1 MRFEYEPRLRA
12 YMEKTGKKTIVV
24 ELVEVNTSDFD
35 VTELSVHFVDARMRK
50 FFLEKKGY
58 RLIETELGEVL
69 LPRFPLEM
77 EETVTFG
84 LKDFIVYKHITYEGI
99 KV

>member
-50 FFLEKKGY
+50 LFLEKKGY
-58 RLIETELGEVL
+58 RLMETELGEVL

-77 EETVTFG
+77 EETVSFG